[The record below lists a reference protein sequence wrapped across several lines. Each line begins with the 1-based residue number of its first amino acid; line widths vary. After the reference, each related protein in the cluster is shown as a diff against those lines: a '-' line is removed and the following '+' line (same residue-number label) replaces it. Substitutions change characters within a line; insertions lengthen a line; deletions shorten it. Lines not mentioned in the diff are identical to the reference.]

1 MRERGLALAWIALV
15 VLVVVAFGWELNA
28 WRSIASRGQQA
39 ASERARLTAEIRQR
53 EEEIVAEMR
62 QHAGLLQEMYW
73 SSAGGDP
80 SAFLTRL
87 ADLAKDARMRITG
100 VGPLERAST
109 PQFNKSW
116 HTIQVTGPYREMQAL
131 AVRVEREKGILEDM
145 LLEGSTDGSNVGTL
159 APDELRARF
168 KMVALELTADAK
180 RVLERAVAAAGGTG
194 GAAAPALALPVPAK
208 APDSARPRDPFTF
221 AVAIP
226 GVKPGGPGPAG
237 PPTPALAEPPKP
249 EPVMWVSGIVSYPG
263 GALAIINEQIAKVGD
278 AVHGHRVERILD
290 NEVVMRR
297 PEGGTRILSLPPL
310 TAVAP
315 PAPRR

>member
-1 MRERGLALAWIALV
+1 MRERGLALGWIALV
-15 VLVVVAFGWELNA
+15 VLVILAIGWELNS
-28 WRSIASRGQQA
+28 WRSIASRGLQA
-39 ASERARLTAEIRQR
+39 ASERSRLTAEIRQR

-87 ADLAKDARMRITG
+87 ADLAKDARTRIIG

-145 LLEGSTDGSNVGTL
+145 LLEGPTDGTAAGAP
-159 APDELRARF
+159 APDELKARF

-180 RVLERAVAAAGGTG
+180 RVLERAVAAAGGAG
-194 GAAAPALALPVPAK
+194 GPPAPALSLPVPAR
-208 APDSARPRDPFTF
+208 AGESARPRDPFTF
-221 AVAIP
+221 AAAIP
-226 GVKPGGPGPAG
+226 GVKPVQPVPAG
-237 PPTPALAEPPKP
+237 PPAPVEPPKP
-249 EPVMWVSGIVSYPG
+249 EPVIRVSGIVSYPG
-263 GALAIINEQIAKVGD
+263 GAVAILNEQIVKVGD
-278 AVHGHRVERILD
+278 TVIGHRVERIAD
-290 NEVVMRR
+290 NEVVLQR
-297 PEGGTRILSLPPL
+297 PGGGTRILPLPPV

-315 PAPRR
+315 AAPRR